1 MSDPER
7 PPEAAR
13 PSDGGSPPAV
23 PDGDL
28 ARPARDADAVE
39 RFARRIELILR
50 DPMVSARVAA
60 AGITVRIDLEGAAD
74 RSVTLLFD
82 RQPPTVE
89 RGVATAHP
97 TVRLVL
103 APAALDRL
111 LSEASH
117 LPMAILAGDVVFEG
131 AVRKLLRVM
140 PILRGGALGLSDEEM
155 GPDR

>member
-1 MSDPER
+1 
-7 PPEAAR
+7 
-13 PSDGGSPPAV
+13 
-23 PDGDL
+23 
-28 ARPARDADAVE
+28 
-39 RFARRIELILR
+39 
-50 DPMVSARVAA
+50 MVSARVAA
-60 AGITVRIDLEGAAD
+60 AGITVRIDLEGVPD

-89 RGVATAHP
+89 RGVATTHP